1 MRKCLRKVLR
11 GDVERLVCSNV
22 ASGNV
27 ANVEELANVA
37 TETMLL
43 RQRLA
48 MMEDRLRSEYNRA
61 LADSDHT
68 YRLSVKLI
76 LDPKGYSV
84 QEGDKTVRYGSVDQ
98 EVDAIIARRDANL
111 ESDE

>member
-1 MRKCLRKVLR
+1 MNKPLRKVLR

-68 YRLSVKLI
+68 YKLTVKL
-76 LDPKGYSV
+76 LLEPKDTEDLRNWSDPEWAAK
-84 QEGDKTVRYGSVDQ
+84 EL
-98 EVDAIIARRDANL
+98 AR
-111 ESDE
+111 EFSE

>member
-1 MRKCLRKVLR
+1 MSKRLRKVLR

-68 YRLSVKLI
+68 YKLSVKLI
-76 LDPKGYSV
+76 LDPKSDTLRALG
-84 QEGDKTVRYGSVDQ
+84 QLDRRTFHKVRKRSH
-98 EVDAIIARRDANL
+98 RK
-111 ESDE
+111 

>member
-1 MRKCLRKVLR
+1 MKRLRKILR

-27 ANVEELANVA
+27 ANVEELASVA
-37 TETMLL
+37 METMLL

-68 YRLSVKLI
+68 YKLTVMLTLEPKETQDQAI
-76 LDPKGYSV
+76 EKVLDDLKPTDNYK
-84 QEGDKTVRYGSVDQ
+84 QLCK
-98 EVDAIIARRDANL
+98 AF
-111 ESDE
+111 DE

>member
-1 MRKCLRKVLR
+1 MNKRLRKVLR

-27 ANVEELANVA
+27 HNVEELANVA

-68 YRLSVKLI
+68 YRLTVKLVLEPKETEDQAI
-76 LDPKGYSV
+76 EKVLDDLKPTEEHKRLC
-84 QEGDKTVRYGSVDQ
+84 K
-98 EVDAIIARRDANL
+98 AF
-111 ESDE
+111 DE

>member
-1 MRKCLRKVLR
+1 MNKPLRKVLR

-68 YRLSVKLI
+68 YRLTVKLTLEPKETQDQAI
-76 LDPKGYSV
+76 EKVLDDLKPTDPDVAYR
-84 QEGDKTVRYGSVDQ
+84 QACKTFG
-98 EVDAIIARRDANL
+98 A
-111 ESDE
+111 

>member
-1 MRKCLRKVLR
+1 MSKRLRKVLR

-27 ANVEELANVA
+27 HNVEELASVA

-48 MMEDRLRSEYNRA
+48 MKEEELRSEYNRA

-68 YRLSVKLI
+68 YKLSVKLI
-76 LDPKGYSV
+76 LEPKDNSIVSYSPGT
-84 QEGDKTVRYGSVDQ
+84 EEHKRLC
-98 EVDAIIARRDANL
+98 EAF
-111 ESDE
+111 DE

>member
-1 MRKCLRKVLR
+1 MNKRLRKVLR

-27 ANVEELANVA
+27 CNVADLANIA

-68 YRLSVKLI
+68 YKLQVKLVLEPAMVAI
-76 LDPKGYSV
+76 LPETEEHKRLCKAFD
-84 QEGDKTVRYGSVDQ
+84 E
-98 EVDAIIARRDANL
+98 EL
-111 ESDE
+111 EAMDDRGNVIV

>member
-1 MRKCLRKVLR
+1 MNKPLRKVLR

-68 YRLSVKLI
+68 YKLTVKLLLEPKDDS
-76 LDPKGYSV
+76 LDV
-84 QEGDKTVRYGSVDQ
+84 
-98 EVDAIIARRDANL
+98 
-111 ESDE
+111 

>member
-1 MRKCLRKVLR
+1 MRKRLQKVLR

-68 YRLSVKLI
+68 YKLTVKLV
-76 LDPKGYSV
+76 LEPKDT
-84 QEGDKTVRYGSVDQ
+84 EDQ
-98 EVDAIIARRDANL
+98 RL
-111 ESDE
+111 EKWAEKVADDMR

>member
-1 MRKCLRKVLR
+1 MNKRLRKVLR

-27 ANVEELANVA
+27 HNVEELANVA

-68 YRLSVKLI
+68 YKLTVKLV
-76 LDPKGYSV
+76 LEPSV
-84 QEGDKTVRYGSVDQ
+84 VV
-98 EVDAIIARRDANL
+98 NPL
-111 ESDE
+111 EPTEEHKQLCKAFDE

>member
-1 MRKCLRKVLR
+1 MNKRLRKVLR

-27 ANVEELANVA
+27 HNVEELANVA

-68 YRLSVKLI
+68 YKLTVKLVLEPKDNSVVSYSPGTEEHKRLCEAFDD
-76 LDPKGYSV
+76 LD
-84 QEGDKTVRYGSVDQ
+84 
-98 EVDAIIARRDANL
+98 
-111 ESDE
+111 

>member
-1 MRKCLRKVLR
+1 MKRLKKISR

-27 ANVEELANVA
+27 HNVEELASIAV
-37 TETMLL
+37 ETMLL

-48 MMEDRLRSEYNRA
+48 MKEDELRSEYNRA

-68 YRLSVKLI
+68 HKLTVKL
-76 LDPKGYSV
+76 V
-84 QEGDKTVRYGSVDQ
+84 
-98 EVDAIIARRDANL
+98 L
-111 ESDE
+111 ECKAFDE

>member
-1 MRKCLRKVLR
+1 MRKRLRKILR
-11 GDVERLVCSNV
+11 GDIERLVCSNV

-68 YRLSVKLI
+68 YKLTVKLVLEPKDYGDLEPSEEHKRLCKAFDD
-76 LDPKGYSV
+76 LD
-84 QEGDKTVRYGSVDQ
+84 E
-98 EVDAIIARRDANL
+98 
-111 ESDE
+111 

>member
-1 MRKCLRKVLR
+1 VNKRLRKVLR

-27 ANVEELANVA
+27 HNVEELANVA

-48 MMEDRLRSEYNRA
+48 MMENRLRSEYNRA

-68 YRLSVKLI
+68 YKLTVKLTLEPKDTLAAMAI
-76 LDPKGYSV
+76 LPETEEHKRLC
-84 QEGDKTVRYGSVDQ
+84 K
-98 EVDAIIARRDANL
+98 AF
-111 ESDE
+111 DE

>member
-1 MRKCLRKVLR
+1 MRKRLRKILR
-11 GDVERLVCSNV
+11 GDIERLVCSNV

-48 MMEDRLRSEYNRA
+48 MKEDELRSEYNRA
-61 LADSDHT
+61 LSDSDHT
-68 YRLSVKLI
+68 YKLTVMLTLEPKDYGDLEPSEEHKRI
-76 LDPKGYSV
+76 CKAFDDLD
-84 QEGDKTVRYGSVDQ
+84 E
-98 EVDAIIARRDANL
+98 
-111 ESDE
+111 

>member
-1 MRKCLRKVLR
+1 MNKPLRKVLR

-27 ANVEELANVA
+27 HNVEELANVA

-68 YRLSVKLI
+68 YKLSVKLV
-76 LDPKGYSV
+76 LEPSV
-84 QEGDKTVRYGSVDQ
+84 VV
-98 EVDAIIARRDANL
+98 NPL
-111 ESDE
+111 EPTEEHKRLCKAFDE

>member
-1 MRKCLRKVLR
+1 MRKRLRKILR
-11 GDVERLVCSNV
+11 GDIERLVCSNV

-27 ANVEELANVA
+27 HNVEELASVA

-48 MMEDRLRSEYNRA
+48 MKEDELRSEYNRA

-68 YRLSVKLI
+68 YKLTVKLVLEPKDYGDLEPSEEHKRLCKAFDD
-76 LDPKGYSV
+76 LD
-84 QEGDKTVRYGSVDQ
+84 E
-98 EVDAIIARRDANL
+98 
-111 ESDE
+111 